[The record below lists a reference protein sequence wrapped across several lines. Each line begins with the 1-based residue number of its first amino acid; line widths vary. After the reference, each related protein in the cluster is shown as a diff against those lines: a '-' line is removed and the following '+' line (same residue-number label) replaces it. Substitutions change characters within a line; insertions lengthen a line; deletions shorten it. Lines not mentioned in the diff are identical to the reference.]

1 LPSLATAKITRPL
14 ARAHLQSLCFMRD
27 AHRVCAHALGVALP
41 GLPGFP
47 PLDSAFAKPA
57 PDPFVCLPNNRVRKG
72 RMTYVPDPVANAS
85 TGRNE
90 EPHSVQ
96 CGGVSP
102 EIEQR
107 ARAMVERYVEWVS
120 E

>member
-1 LPSLATAKITRPL
+1 
-14 ARAHLQSLCFMRD
+14 MRD